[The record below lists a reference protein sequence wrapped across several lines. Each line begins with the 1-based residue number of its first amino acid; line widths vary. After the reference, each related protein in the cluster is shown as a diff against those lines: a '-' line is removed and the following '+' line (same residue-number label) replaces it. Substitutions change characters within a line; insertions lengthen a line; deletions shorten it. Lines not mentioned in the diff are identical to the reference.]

1 MRVVSIGLEASVE
14 SNARAIPSGDLHING
29 QRRDAHN
36 ELILNKDIDYKEKE
50 DKSA

>member
-1 MRVVSIGLEASVE
+1 MRVVAIGLEESVE
-14 SNARAIPSGDLHING
+14 RNARAIPSDLHIHG